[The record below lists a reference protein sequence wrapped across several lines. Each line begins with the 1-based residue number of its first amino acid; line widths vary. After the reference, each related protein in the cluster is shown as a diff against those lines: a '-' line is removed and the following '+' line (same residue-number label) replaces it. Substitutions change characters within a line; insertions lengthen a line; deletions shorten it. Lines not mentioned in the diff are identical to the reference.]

1 MLRKLKRSYCEGLD
15 VMSLVREASD
25 SIMREHGPGHTEC
38 VYEKLLSH
46 WFYERCVPFMTQVDC
61 FIQKDEAQ
69 VLRLRLLARSA
80 LAMNISLLTISASL

>member
-1 MLRKLKRSYCEGLD
+1 MA
-15 VMSLVREASD
+15 LVREACD

>member
-1 MLRKLKRSYCEGLD
+1 MLRRLKRSYCEGLD
-15 VMSLVREASD
+15 VMALVREACD

-69 VLRLRLLARSA
+69 VSGAPCWRVRPWPGRAPC
-80 LAMNISLLTISASL
+80 